1 MRRGVFGLRPQ
12 EVRKALMGS
21 QIFDSM
27 GSDKK
32 GKYVSIE
39 RRMWELRGTRQTS
52 LHPPTQGKAITPKDP
67 HKIDMRHCSPY
78 SWLARDVMKF

>member
-32 GKYVSIE
+32 GKNVSIE
-39 RRMWELRGTRQTS
+39 RRM
-52 LHPPTQGKAITPKDP
+52 
-67 HKIDMRHCSPY
+67 
-78 SWLARDVMKF
+78 